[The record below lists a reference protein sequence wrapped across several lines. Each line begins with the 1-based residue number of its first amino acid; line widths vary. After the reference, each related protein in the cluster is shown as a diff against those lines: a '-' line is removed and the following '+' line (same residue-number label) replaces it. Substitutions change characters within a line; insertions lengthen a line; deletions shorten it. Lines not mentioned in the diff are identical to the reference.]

1 MPFTFR
7 LPVLG
12 TVFLALILLTACGS
26 PKLLLDANADNLR
39 KARTITNTFY
49 DAYGQELGLKDAP
62 FVTVGIEGGPGY
74 SYDESHNV
82 LFITPFSHADFDT
95 QKLFAKAAREQRAGA
110 SYDELLFTF
119 FAAHQMMH
127 LVYDRLPLAPTNQYE
142 EEQRINTM
150 TWLFLKEY
158 DLMPVN
164 EMEQLELL
172 NALEANLVRRFPS
185 ILNKKSSVA
194 DLEVLDNGSY
204 WYVTSVSLQKS
215 RRVADAMG
223 SQRNYVGSLSGR
235 VAEAE
240 ASN

>member
-1 MPFTFR
+1 M
-7 LPVLG
+7 
-12 TVFLALILLTACGS
+12 
-26 PKLLLDANADNLR
+26 
-39 KARTITNTFY
+39 
-49 DAYGQELGLKDAP
+49 
-62 FVTVGIEGGPGY
+62 GIEGGPGY

-172 NALEANLVRRFPS
+172 NALEATLVR
-185 ILNKKSSVA
+185 
-194 DLEVLDNGSY
+194 
-204 WYVTSVSLQKS
+204 LQKS

>member
-1 MPFTFR
+1 MPFSFR

-12 TVFLALILLTACGS
+12 SAVLALLLLTACGS

-74 SYDESHNV
+74 SYDVNHNV

-95 QKLFAKAAREQRAGA
+95 QKLFAKAARDQRAA
-110 SYDELLFTF
+110 TCYDELLFTF
-119 FAAHQMMH
+119 FSAHQMMH
-127 LVYDRLPLAPTNQYE
+127 LVYDRLPLAPTTQYE

-158 DLMPVN
+158 DLMSTN
-164 EMEQLELL
+164 EAEQLELL
-172 NALEANLVRRFPS
+172 NTLEANLVRRFPS
-185 ILNKKSSVA
+185 ILSEKETA
-194 DLEVLDNGSY
+194 GELEVIDNGSY
-204 WYVTSVSLQKS
+204 WYVTAVSLQNS
-215 RRVADAMG
+215 RRLADAMG
-223 SQRNYVGSLSGR
+223 TQRNYVASLNGR